1 MEDDKLYCICCK
13 EEISYANTRT
23 KAGWCEVD
31 ISGMCEKCFDNA
43 TFCLGENVSVLD
55 EEILEVVKNGVV
67 LAGGA
72 LRSLVDYTDTIC
84 DYDLF
89 FLDKTRVQSVRDYF
103 LSKDYNLIFECPKG
117 ELFTYYSADTE
128 IKVQIILKREYK
140 DCYDL
145 INSFDVRACC
155 AAYDGNQFYTNE
167 GFVFDNLN
175 KLININKIEY
185 PVATLRRIAKYSAK
199 GFTLTSQASQYF
211 VETVNQFELTEDN
224 TALYID

>member
-1 MEDDKLYCICCK
+1 MEDNKRYCVCCK

-23 KAGWCEVD
+23 KAGWAEVE
-31 ISGMCEKCFDNA
+31 ISGMCEKCFDNT
-43 TFCLGENVSVLD
+43 TFCLEENIYELD
-55 EEILEVVKNGVV
+55 EEILKVVKDGVI

-72 LRSLVDYTDTIC
+72 LRYLVDCTDSIC

-89 FLDKTRVQSVRDYF
+89 FLDRSKVQSAQEYF

-117 ELFTYYSADTE
+117 ELFTYYNKDSNT
-128 IKVQIILKREYK
+128 KVQLILKRDYK

-145 INSFDVRACC
+145 ISSFDIRACC
-155 AAYDGNQFYTNE
+155 AAYDGEQFYTNG

-199 GFTLTSQASQYF
+199 GFTLTPQASQYF
-211 VETVNQFELTEDN
+211 VEAVNRFELTEDN